1 MPASLRSVRRSRLL
15 AVFALVVAVAGASAA
30 AVALTHHPMKPDRG
44 ATTTTTTHETTTTT
58 TRPRVTP
65 IGTYSVAT
73 TSLTVTVPGL
83 PLTDGQLPTTI
94 WYPVPKGPSL
104 RPHHAHR
111 GFPLLVFSEG
121 YDQPVSSYSALIVD
135 WASAGFVVAG
145 PTYPHT
151 APSEP
156 TSLDRSPSEFGHHP
170 TDLRAV
176 ITAMLAAGRGS
187 GGVLAGK
194 IDAAEIGVVGHS
206 DGGDVS
212 LAVADNSCCRDT
224 AVRAAAILSGS
235 EYKYFGGQYFA
246 PGTPKGPPLLVVQ
259 GTNDPTYN
267 PPACSTQLYDAAS
280 APKYFLDLLGATHLD
295 PYENATPWENVVAT
309 VTTDFF
315 DAELAGEKAALTTM
329 LTSGTVAQVSQLT
342 EGPSAPIATGDC
354 PTAPGTLGT
363 TPPPPTTT
371 TAAPPPATT
380 TTTTATTAATS
391 TPPTTPTTPT
401 TAATATTATTSTPP
415 SG

>member
-1 MPASLRSVRRSRLL
+1 MPASLRNVRRSRLL
-15 AVFALVVAVAGASAA
+15 AVSALVAVAVVAGASVVV
-30 AVALTHHPMKPDRG
+30 VALTHHPAKSDRG
-44 ATTTTTTHETTTTT
+44 ATTTTTTTQATTTT
-58 TRPRVTP
+58 TRPPVTP

-83 PLTDGQLPTTI
+83 PPTDDQLPTTI
-94 WYPVPKGPSL
+94 WYPVGKGQSS
-104 RPHHAHR
+104 RRHHSRH

-156 TSLDRSPSEFGHHP
+156 TSLDRSPSELGHHP
-170 TDLRAV
+170 ADLRAV
-176 ITAMLAAGRGS
+176 ITAVLAAGRGGS
-187 GGVLAGK
+187 ALLAGK

-212 LAVADNSCCRDT
+212 LAVADNSCCRDA
-224 AVRAAAILSGS
+224 AVKAAAILSGS

-246 PGTPKGPPLLVVQ
+246 PATPKGPPLLVVQ
-259 GTNDPTYN
+259 GSNDPTYN

-280 APKYFLDLLGATHLD
+280 APKYYLDLLGATHLD
-295 PYENATPWENVVAT
+295 PYEDATPWENVVAT

-329 LTSGTVAQVSQLT
+329 PASGTVAGVAQLT
-342 EGPSAPIATGDC
+342 EGTSAPLATGGC
-354 PTAPGTLGT
+354 PTAPGSPGS
-363 TPPPPTTT
+363 TPPAPPTPTTT
-371 TAAPPPATT
+371 TTTAPPP
-380 TTTTATTAATS
+380 TTTTATTAATGTTAPTGTTGTS
-391 TPPTTPTTPT
+391 NTPPP
-401 TAATATTATTSTPP
+401 
-415 SG
+415 G

>member
-1 MPASLRSVRRSRLL
+1 MPASLRNVRRSRLL
-15 AVFALVVAVAGASAA
+15 AVSALVVAAAGASVA
-30 AVALTHHPMKPDRG
+30 AVALTHHPAKPDG
-44 ATTTTTTHETTTTT
+44 GPTTTTTTQETTTT

-83 PLTDGQLPTTI
+83 PPTDDQLPTTI
-94 WYPVPKGPSL
+94 WYPVEKGPSS
-104 RPHHAHR
+104 RRHHGSH

-121 YDQPVSSYSALIVD
+121 YGQPVSSYSALIAD

-156 TSLDRSPSEFGHHP
+156 TSLDRSPSELGHHP

-176 ITAMLAAGRGS
+176 ITAVLAAGRGGS
-187 GGVLAGK
+187 AVLAGK
-194 IDAAEIGVVGHS
+194 IDPAQIGVVGHS

-212 LAVADNSCCRDT
+212 LAVADNSCCRDA
-224 AVRAAAILSGS
+224 AVKAAAILSGS

-246 PGTPKGPPLLVVQ
+246 PATPKGPPLLVVQ
-259 GTNDPTYN
+259 GSNDPTYN

-280 APKYFLDLLGATHLD
+280 APKYYLDLLGATHLD
-295 PYENATPWENVVAT
+295 PYEDTTAWENVVAN

-315 DAELAGEKAALTTM
+315 DAELAGEKTALTTM
-329 LTSGTVAQVSQLT
+329 STSGTVAHVAQLT
-342 EGPSAPIATGDC
+342 EGTSAPPATGDC
-354 PTAPGTLGT
+354 PTAPG
-363 TPPPPTTT
+363 
-371 TAAPPPATT
+371 APG
-380 TTTTATTAATS
+380 S
-391 TPPTTPTTPT
+391 TPPAPSTG
-401 TAATATTATTSTPP
+401 TSNTRP